1 MLGQHMQEGI
11 HFNETHAPVPSVTC
25 VRIILAITAATRPQL
40 TQLDIKTAFLNA
52 PLDIELDVILPDGFG
67 TGSDDDSFKSY
78 EARRRRALTAIPG
91 CPQGSRVWRQ
101 RMVAVLNSLGYS
113 TFLPD
118 EPCLFRDQH
127 DNPIFLVLWVDD
139 IIECSPHTAA
149 DRRSHLHAGLLDHFP
164 HGVKISPE
172 STKVFHLGLRGR
184 TPEPRR
190 DSNSS
195 ETFPGATPAQV
206 RIC

>member
-1 MLGQHMQEGI
+1 M
-11 HFNETHAPVPSVTC
+11 
-25 VRIILAITAATRPQL
+25 AITAATRRQL

-149 DRRSHLHAGLLDHFP
+149 DRRSHLHAGLLD
-164 HGVKISPE
+164 ISRMAL
-172 STKVFHLGLRGR
+172 KF
-184 TPEPRR
+184 RR
-190 DSNSS
+190 NQRKYFTFWVAWSN
-195 ETFPGATPAQV
+195 ARAQT
-206 RIC
+206 